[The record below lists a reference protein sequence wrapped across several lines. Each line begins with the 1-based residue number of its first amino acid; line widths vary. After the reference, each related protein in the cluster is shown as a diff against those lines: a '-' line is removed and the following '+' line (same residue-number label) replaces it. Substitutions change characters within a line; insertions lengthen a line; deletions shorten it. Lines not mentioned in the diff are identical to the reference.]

1 MCPGAP
7 MKNECPE
14 NVKIVQKM
22 YRNMKEHNVQIPEFV
37 SKHEILD
44 KFRTNSKIPFF
55 HRVYSTSRTDDF

>member
-44 KFRTNSKIPFF
+44 KFWTNSKIPFF
-55 HRVYSTSRTDDF
+55 S